1 MRRGTPGRFDCDGFL
16 ASSAER
22 CTADSGREGSPEMT
36 SAPIARAAAG
46 FAHDIDIETRNFRST
61 TLPAV
66 VGTVAPIHDRTARRR
81 DAIPEEWAL
90 VALGIAVLKEHST
103 SALLAEVTAL
113 DEITVEH
120 ARRRLTEAGLVHD
133 GYWLSDS
140 AAALLRRS
148 SIGQRRLLHHRAADA
163 LYRSAAEAT
172 VVARHLVAARD
183 VRHPW
188 APAVLRAAA
197 DGALALDQLKQA
209 VVCLELAYRLAGDPG
224 ERAELA
230 ALLVSIEWRVN
241 PSSATRNFG
250 RASVALR
257 TGQLPSQFIPCLVRY
272 LLWHGRIPEA
282 CAALEQV
289 VEDPATAADL
299 DFQRRWIDYL
309 YPELRPR
316 RRDIASGSAADIP
329 EHRAGR
335 LLVALRSIETTV
347 DTIALAR
354 QVLLGNRLSPATA
367 ESLVVALDA
376 LIYAG
381 ELAMADEWCE
391 TLLAEAAA
399 RHSPTWLAIFAG
411 IQADVALRRGDRI
424 RAGESATAAL
434 NHVPAVNLGATV
446 ARPMAAYIGACTEA
460 GRYDEA
466 RSQLDRDVPLTL
478 FDSTLVLP
486 YLRARGH
493 LRLATGE
500 TDEAMMDFQLC
511 GSLMLRW
518 DIDLPGLV
526 PWRNDIALAYLAA
539 GDRGRARIY
548 AAMHLDRVNRPAR
561 HPSAA
566 TSLRIL
572 ATTTDDASTRAV
584 LLRRADTIAAAGAD
598 RLELA
603 RVRADLAHAHEHLGE
618 FGPANTIRASALRL
632 ATECGAEP
640 LRRSIIDSI
649 PPGGAVPGPTPA
661 RVPGDAGPAAAG
673 ERAGGVGLL
682 SVAERRVAEMAGG
695 GSRNREI
702 AEHLGITVSTVEQHL
717 TRVYRKLKVH
727 HRTELRFLLEVRC

>member
-1 MRRGTPGRFDCDGFL
+1 
-16 ASSAER
+16 
-22 CTADSGREGSPEMT
+22 MT

-46 FAHDIDIETRNFRST
+46 FAHDIDIETRNFQLSP
-61 TLPAV
+61 LPAV
-66 VGTVAPIHDRTARRR
+66 VGTVMPIDDRTAHRP
-81 DAIPEEWAL
+81 DDLPDEWAL
-90 VALGIAVLKEHST
+90 VALGIAVLKEHAT
-103 SALLAEVTAL
+103 SALLAEVTVL
-113 DEITVEH
+113 DEIAVEH
-120 ARRRLTEAGLVHD
+120 ARQRLTEAGLVHD
-133 GYWLSDS
+133 EYWLSDS

-148 SIGQRRLLHHRAADA
+148 SIGQRRQLHHRAAAA
-163 LYRSAAEAT
+163 LYHSAAEAT
-172 VVARHLVAARD
+172 VVAGHLVAARD
-183 VRHPW
+183 VRHSW

-209 VVCLELAYRLAGDPG
+209 AVCLELAYRLSGDPY
-224 ERAELA
+224 ERAGLA

-241 PSSATRNFG
+241 PSSATRNFV

-257 TGQLPSQFIPCLVRY
+257 AGHLPPQYIPCLVRY
-272 LLWHGRIPEA
+272 QLWHGRIEGA
-282 CAALEQV
+282 CAALERV

-299 DFQRRWIDYL
+299 AFQRRWIDYL

-316 RRDIASGSAADIP
+316 RSGIASDSAADTP
-329 EHRAGR
+329 EHEASL
-335 LLVALRSIETTV
+335 LLVAMRSADTTV

-354 QVLLGNRLSPATA
+354 QVLLGNRLSAATA

-411 IQADVALRRGDRI
+411 IRADVALRRGDRI
-424 RAGESATAAL
+424 RAGATATAAL
-434 NHVPAVNLGATV
+434 NHIPAVNLGATV
-446 ARPMAAYIGACTEA
+446 ARPIAAYIGACTQA

-493 LRLATGE
+493 LRLAIGE

-526 PWRNDIALAYLAA
+526 PWRNDIALAHLAA
-539 GDRGRARIY
+539 GDRERAKIY
-548 AAMHLDRVNRPAR
+548 AAMHLDRVSRPAR

-572 ATTTDDASTRAV
+572 ASTTDDASTRTG

-603 RVRADLAHAHEHLGE
+603 RVRADLARAHEHLGE

-640 LRRSIIDSI
+640 LRRSIIDSVTL
-649 PPGGAVPGPTPA
+649 GGAVPEPTA
-661 RVPGDAGPAAAG
+661 VRVPGDAGPVPAG
-673 ERAGGVGLL
+673 DGAGGVGLL

-702 AEHLGITVSTVEQHL
+702 AESLGITISTVEQHL

-727 HRTELRFLLEVRC
+727 HRTELPFLLEVRC